1 MKKNSSYLLNF
12 ILLTVIIFSNYSF
25 GKEFQKLFEIT
36 SPTNSVSNIDIVI
49 SKSFNDLIYRLTGSN
64 DFRIIKKIAPDMKT
78 KKDFLVSYEP
88 IKINNEPY
96 LISKFNQDSLIKRL
110 NELEIPVIGFNRPTS
125 IIIIKID
132 DGKNQPYI
140 LNTSSNNLIDQDLK
154 ELLIKTSNQRGMF
167 FELPIF
173 DLNDLEKLNNL
184 TIFDSEK
191 EIILENY
198 EYDFEINL
206 QISQPF
212 INQWIITGDINQQ
225 KFMSYE
231 SIFLDLEKNL
241 NKIADEY
248 LSDLLLVDVENSIL
262 VKVANVN
269 TYNDLI
275 ALQRAMKRLISIK
288 DKEIRSYFDSSLSY
302 AFTINGS
309 MESFMKEIDANLDL
323 QFIEMKN
330 DTILIELNN

>member
-1 MKKNSSYLLNF
+1 MK
-12 ILLTVIIFSNYSF
+12 
-25 GKEFQKLFEIT
+25 
-36 SPTNSVSNIDIVI
+36 
-49 SKSFNDLIYRLTGSN
+49 
-64 DFRIIKKIAPDMKT
+64 
-78 KKDFLVSYEP
+78 
-88 IKINNEPY
+88 
-96 LISKFNQDSLIKRL
+96 
-110 NELEIPVIGFNRPTS
+110 
-125 IIIIKID
+125 
-132 DGKNQPYI
+132 
-140 LNTSSNNLIDQDLK
+140 
-154 ELLIKTSNQRGMF
+154 
-167 FELPIF
+167 
-173 DLNDLEKLNNL
+173 
-184 TIFDSEK
+184 
-191 EIILENY
+191 
-198 EYDFEINL
+198 
-206 QISQPF
+206 
-212 INQWIITGDINQQ
+212 
-225 KFMSYE
+225 
-231 SIFLDLEKNL
+231 KNL

>member
-88 IKINNEPY
+88 VKINNEPY

-248 LSDLLLVDVENSIL
+248 LSDLLQVDVENSIM

-275 ALQRAMKRLISIK
+275 ALQSAMKRLISIK

-309 MESFMKEIDANLDL
+309 MESFIKEIDANLDL

>member
-225 KFMSYE
+225 KFISYE

-248 LSDLLLVDVENSIL
+248 LSDLLQVDVENSIM

-275 ALQRAMKRLISIK
+275 ALQSAMKRLISIK

>member
-88 IKINNEPY
+88 VKINNEPY

-110 NELEIPVIGFNRPTS
+110 DELEIPVIGFNRPTS

-225 KFMSYE
+225 KFISYE

-309 MESFMKEIDANLDL
+309 MESFIKEIDANLDL